1 MQCNQLLSHLVPTLS
16 LTDSGQRALDL
27 MDEYHLTHLPLL
39 EHNKFLG
46 LVHENDILDWEDVYW
61 KFGKVDASYNKS
73 AVLSTAPI
81 QEALKLINQHQ
92 LSVLPVIDDS
102 NNYQGALTQDILFNY
117 LVDGSQSKEQ
127 GGIIVLEAAQQNY
140 SLSQIARTFESENI
154 SILNVQVHTNPENNN
169 LLVSIKCN
177 KNNMQTVLPTL
188 ERLGYNIAEVYGE
201 QADYNNLKENYDSL
215 MHFINI

>member
-1 MQCNQLLSHLVPTLS
+1 VPTLS

-27 MDEYHLTHLPLL
+27 MNEYHLTHLPLI
-39 EHNKFLG
+39 EHNKYLG

-61 KFGKVDASYNKS
+61 KFNQVDAVYNKS
-73 AVLSTAPI
+73 AVLTTAPI
-81 QEALKLINQHQ
+81 QEALKLSSQFQ
-92 LSVLPVIDDS
+92 LSLLPVIDD
-102 NNYQGALTQDILFNY
+102 NNIYQGSLTQDILFNY
-117 LVDGSQSKEQ
+117 LIDGSQCKEQ
-127 GGIIVLEAAQQNY
+127 GGIIVLETAQQNY

-154 SILNVQVHTNPENNN
+154 SILNVQVHNNTENNN

-188 ERLGYNIAEVYGE
+188 ERLGYTIAEVYGE